1 VRCQAAALPACPWV
15 TRRSSC
21 AQFNSTSGGIGR
33 GAGLNVDS
41 ITPVP
46 NNCYSCNRN
55 PYYDGLYKPFTLTIS
70 TNSLTMSTTII
81 SRQTA
86 MQLVSAILG
95 AVSGALGAFAFLFPK
110 LEAAW
115 PVVGAKLIALGTKL
129 RGARAADSGPDS
141 KLGGSGG
148 PPSEVEMGNF
158 AVANPMRR
166 VPEGQ

>member
-1 VRCQAAALPACPWV
+1 MRCQAAALPACPWV

-21 AQFNSTSGGIGR
+21 AQFNSTSGDIGR

-41 ITPVP
+41 DTPVP
-46 NNCYSCNRN
+46 NNCYSCNRY
-55 PYYDGLYKPFTLTIS
+55 PYEPYKPFTLTIS
-70 TNSLTMSTTII
+70 TNSLTMSTTIV
-81 SRQTA
+81 SRQTPS
-86 MQLVSAILG
+86 QLISAILG
-95 AVSGALGAFAFLFPK
+95 AISGALGAFAFLFPK

-148 PPSEVEMGNF
+148 PPSEVEM
-158 AVANPMRR
+158 AVVAYPIRR
-166 VPEGQ
+166 VVPEGQ